1 MNITALSNM
10 MPKTAPTDA
19 PTATPTTECCA
30 LDEEE
35 LLWAEEGS
43 EEAVTVTTSPAAPV
57 DVIKVPELALVTPD
71 VEVDVITFNPLMGI
85 P

>member
-1 MNITALSNM
+1 

-19 PTATPTTECCA
+19 PTATPTTECCL

-35 LLWAEEGS
+35 PLLRADGAS
-43 EEAVTVTTSPAAPV
+43 AEAVTVTTSPAAPV
-57 DVIKVPELALVTPD
+57 DVVTVPELVLVDPD
-71 VEVDVITFNPLMGI
+71 ADVDAITFSPLTGI